1 MDNSKELSTADLDWA
16 IGINRISLKI
26 IGLWP
31 TNKLTRQQ
39 RILADVRAFII
50 FVTMMSAS
58 ILPGILALLRVWG
71 DVMAMSDNLQI
82 GLPFTATGIKYIIMW
97 FRRSDLVPIINMIVE
112 DWMREKTA
120 QERNAMI
127 KQARFARA
135 IVMFGAIAMSFA
147 SIVLI
152 IPPCFGYTSRYLT
165 NLTDPVKER
174 PFLLQTYYLRDS
186 SQSPYYE
193 IAFTAQAISI
203 VMAAISYTGIDTFLG
218 LVVFHICAQLDIL
231 KERMLNLNNFKDFRT
246 GLRFNIKDHLRLIRS
261 VDVIDNTFNLMLL
274 ALLVF
279 FAMLFCLQGF
289 LIVSIIDGEGDL
301 SYMRIC
307 WLVSILINTF
317 VHMCLYCVVGE
328 ILIAKAEGVYYA
340 AYNYEWYLLEPKEA
354 KNLLMIMIR
363 AEKPLYITAGRIFP
377 MTLSLFCSLIK
388 TSAGYISVLLANR

>member
-289 LIVSIIDGEGDL
+289 LIVSVSCRKGGELFFQKFVIRSLTGKAIFL
-301 SYMRIC
+301 IC
-307 WLVSILINTF
+307 EYVGLFQFLLIHSFT
-317 VHMCLYCVVGE
+317 CACT
-328 ILIAKAEGVYYA
+328 A
-340 AYNYEWYLLEPKEA
+340 WS
-354 KNLLMIMIR
+354 
-363 AEKPLYITAGRIFP
+363 EKFL
-377 MTLSLFCSLIK
+377 
-388 TSAGYISVLLANR
+388 